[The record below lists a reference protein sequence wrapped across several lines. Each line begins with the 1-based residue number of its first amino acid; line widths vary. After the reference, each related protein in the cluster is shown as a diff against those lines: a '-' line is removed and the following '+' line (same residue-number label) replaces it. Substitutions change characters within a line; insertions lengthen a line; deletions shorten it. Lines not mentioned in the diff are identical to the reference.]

1 MILGTVRKPV
11 GGAEIGG
18 RLGGEVG
25 RSQDFIN
32 PDNGWEFEM
41 NKMQIPP
48 GLVGQ
53 KNISK

>member
-1 MILGTVRKPV
+1 M
-11 GGAEIGG
+11 GGAEIGR

-25 RSQDFIN
+25 RSQDFIS